1 MKDQVMNVAKSME
14 LSVAYANQG
23 LDVKVSVFDLI
34 IHVRFCTENVH
45 VSFDKRPCRETM

>member
-1 MKDQVMNVAKSME
+1 MKDQVMNVAKSMD

-34 IHVRFCTENVH
+34 IHVRFCAENVH